1 MALTVTP
8 CSRSVTTPP
17 GAGDALPG
25 AAPATAAGAGPAIAP
40 GATAGAPPTADPLA
54 EAAAAA
60 FAVLGGTVVGEGA
73 VAVPEATVG
82 VGTDPTGAPG
92 AVLACATS
100 CDCSWCTSVFSSS
113 TSRLR

>member
-25 AAPATAAGAGPAIAP
+25 AGPATAAGAGPAIAP
-40 GATAGAPPTADPLA
+40 GATAAGATAGAPPTADPLA

-100 CDCSWCTSVFSSS
+100 CDCS
-113 TSRLR
+113 